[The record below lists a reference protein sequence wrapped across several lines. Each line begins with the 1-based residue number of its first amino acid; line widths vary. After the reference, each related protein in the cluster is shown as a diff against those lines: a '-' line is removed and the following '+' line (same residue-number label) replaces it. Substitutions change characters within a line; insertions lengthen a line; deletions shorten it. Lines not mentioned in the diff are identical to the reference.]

1 MHGARSRHIPDLQK
15 VSSCSIHGLIM
26 SATWP
31 FVLVPSVP
39 PGRPGGVVGRVTPR
53 TRESG
58 AAADGFLVLPACRAT
73 ARAIATSRSF
83 AARDRPTR
91 ETQRVRPACLLIPS
105 RPWKD
110 QAGDSSFLSSAA
122 VELKVYRCGSAR
134 WCLCLRKRT
143 SRVAQFELARKR
155 TRQSKCRHSGASSR
169 AKVSPPFHFRNKK
182 KFRSFQKE
190 RKKFRTV
197 QAWLFGVHEFQKKS
211 TGALLIQT

>member
-1 MHGARSRHIPDLQK
+1 VWKR
-15 VSSCSIHGLIM
+15 
-26 SATWP
+26 T
-31 FVLVPSVP
+31 LVPLFAEADVA
-39 PGRPGGVVGRVTPR
+39 
-53 TRESG
+53 G
-58 AAADGFLVLPACRAT
+58 AGAH
-73 ARAIATSRSF
+73 
-83 AARDRPTR
+83 
-91 ETQRVRPACLLIPS
+91 
-105 RPWKD
+105 
-110 QAGDSSFLSSAA
+110 
-122 VELKVYRCGSAR
+122 
-134 WCLCLRKRT
+134 T